1 MTLQKALVVDDSRLA
16 RVALSKLLTRR
27 NLDVDV
33 AGSGQEA
40 LEYLRQQA
48 PDVVFI
54 DYMMPDM
61 DGFEAA
67 RAIQAL
73 PERDPLPLVM
83 YTSQDSDEDRSRARE
98 IGICGFLSK
107 PASEGLLD
115 QVLNEAASWQPEVP
129 DPDTEVADPAPVAEA
144 EAEEA
149 VAPAAGAEADDA
161 ADDAWIGSEATQ
173 ASEAVPSPVADGPP
187 AAEPEQ
193 PVYSEPPDP
202 PEEAAPSASPAAS
215 VAPVTADADDRGGD
229 WGDGGTATV
238 ASPSGGQGAERQSE
252 SVPEAAEDPAERE
265 RRQREIAASAARDEV
280 AQKLDEAEVQ
290 WQHRLDRLEASMTE
304 ALDRRMEQSR
314 GEMTEIAQRLEALQ
328 QSIPEPTSSD
338 DLQETARAEARTAV
352 SEWRQEIRQEA
363 ARAARTAAEQVVQQ
377 ALERQAPATPASPDT
392 EAVTEQVD
400 QVLRQRLEGLSDS
413 EAFREQMIASLT
425 DHGIPVMKNALD
437 QWVRDVASEAANAAV
452 DKAVANASEAVVQE
466 AVAAAAESA
475 AAEAHAAHA
484 RTRHYMLIGG
494 GVLAAGVLAALILA
508 L

>member
-73 PERDPLPLVM
+73 PEREPLPLVM
-83 YTSQDSDEDRSRARE
+83 YTSQDSDEDRARARD

-115 QVLNEAASWQPEVP
+115 QVLNQAASWQPEVP
-129 DPDTEVADPAPVAEA
+129 DPDTEVADPTPMAEA
-144 EAEEA
+144 EDAA
-149 VAPAAGAEADDA
+149 VPRAAAEADNA
-161 ADDAWIGSEATQ
+161 ADDAWTGSEAAAQ
-173 ASEAVPSPVADGPP
+173 PSEAVPSPVADGAP

-193 PVYSEPPDP
+193 PVYSEPPEP
-202 PEEAAPSASPAAS
+202 LEETASSASPAAS
-215 VAPVTADADDRGGD
+215 AATTTGDPDARHQEG
-229 WGDGGTATV
+229 GDGGTATV
-238 ASPSGGQGAERQSE
+238 TPPSRGPDAERMAE
-252 SVPEAAEDPAERE
+252 STPGATEDAAERE
-265 RRQREIAASAARDEV
+265 RRQLEIAASTARDEV
-280 AQKLDEAEVQ
+280 VQKLDEAEVQ

-328 QSIPEPTSSD
+328 QSIPEPTNGD
-338 DLQETARAEARTAV
+338 DLQETARAEARSAV

-377 ALERQAPATPASPDT
+377 ALERQASATPDT

-466 AVAAAAESA
+466 AVAAVAESA

>member
-40 LEYLRQQA
+40 LDYLRQQA

-67 RAIQAL
+67 QAIQAL

-83 YTSQDSDEDRSRARE
+83 YTSQDSDEDRSRARD

-107 PASEGLLD
+107 PASEALLD
-115 QVLNEAASWQPEVP
+115 QVLSDAAAWQPEVP
-129 DPDTEVADPAPVAEA
+129 DPDAEVADPAPVTAGA
-144 EAEEA
+144 AEEIGEPA
-149 VAPAAGAEADDA
+149 AAPAVDEA
-161 ADDAWIGSEATQ
+161 ADDAGPGFDV
-173 ASEAVPSPVADGPP
+173 AVPADGAHASIADEPSLDEAEEP
-187 AAEPEQ
+187 AYPEQ
-193 PVYSEPPDP
+193 PESADP
-202 PEEAAPSASPAAS
+202 VPAAT
-215 VAPVTADADDRGGD
+215 VPAEGVDPGDVPGDADREPDVAATTEPAA
-229 WGDGGTATV
+229 DGHAAAETAT
-238 ASPSGGQGAERQSE
+238 GED
-252 SVPEAAEDPAERE
+252 AAEVEQ
-265 RRQREIAASAARDEV
+265 RQLRAAAAAAREEV

-304 ALDRRMEQSR
+304 GLDRRVEQAR
-314 GEMTEIAQRLEALQ
+314 GEMAELAQRLEALQ
-328 QSIPEPTSSD
+328 QASPEPASGD
-338 DLQETARAEARTAV
+338 YLQETARTEARAAV
-352 SEWRQEIRQEA
+352 AEWRQEIREEA
-363 ARAARTAAEQVVQQ
+363 ARAARTAAEQVVER
-377 ALERQAPATPASPDT
+377 ALERQAPASSGPDT

-413 EAFREQMIASLT
+413 EAFREQVIASLT
-425 DHGIPVMKNALD
+425 DHGIPVLKNAMD
-437 QWVRDVASEAANAAV
+437 QWVRDVATEAAEAAV